1 MYNEQDPANPKG
13 MPRPNTESENI
24 EPDQANPRGM
34 ERPKLARKQVYQ
46 DDPVSRRAMR
56 SVRGRNL
63 GQAIAR
69 TATSITG
76 ARTSEEN
83 QQMST
88 PDESGLL
95 DPTPMLKK
103 VFNKKDMADSGWE
116 EI

>member
-1 MYNEQDPANPKG
+1 MYNEPDPADPKG
-13 MPRPNTESENI
+13 MKRPATKSGNT
-24 EPDQANPRGM
+24 EPDQANPQGIP
-34 ERPKLARKQVYQ
+34 RPKLATKKVYQ
-46 DDPVSRRAMR
+46 DDPVSRRAMP

-69 TATSITG
+69 AATSMTG
-76 ARTSEEN
+76 ARTSEEDK
-83 QQMST
+83 QMST

>member
-1 MYNEQDPANPKG
+1 MYNEPDPANPQG
-13 MPRPNTESENI
+13 MPRPNT

-46 DDPVSRRAMR
+46 DDPVSRRAMT

-69 TATSITG
+69 AAQGFTH
-76 ARTSEEN
+76 ARTAEEH

-88 PDESGLL
+88 PDESGLYDSKPLL
-95 DPTPMLKK
+95 DKAFSK
-103 VFNKKDMADSGWE
+103 ENMAGSGWE